1 LQRGG
6 KADKAEGSRLKAE
19 GSQPE
24 AESKNPPLT
33 LVCTPIGNL
42 GDLTFRAAEAL
53 RTCDGVIAED
63 TRRAGLLLAHL
74 GTRKPLV
81 SFHEHN
87 EERRLPELLARMR
100 GGDRLVLVTDAGT
113 PSVSDPGFRLV
124 RACISE
130 GIGYTVLP
138 GACAVT
144 TALAGSGL
152 PPVPFHFG
160 GFLPSSG
167 SGRRAEL
174 RRAVILGM
182 TSVYFES
189 PHRLNAC
196 LGDIASIMPGALL
209 CVCRELTKIHEE
221 YRQGSA
227 EELSLHYTD
236 HPPRGEVTLVLRP
249 GAGDVGDAKGS
260 GEISS
265 RRKDHSEKTPIPR
278 NLA

>member
-1 LQRGG
+1 M
-6 KADKAEGSRLKAE
+6 KAE

-74 GTRKPLV
+74 ETRKPLV

-87 EERRLPELLARMR
+87 EERRLPELLSRLR
-100 GGDRLVLVTDAGT
+100 GGERLVLVTDAGT

-130 GIGYTVLP
+130 GIGYTILP

-174 RRAVILGM
+174 RRAALLGM

-196 LGDIASIMPGALL
+196 LGDIAAIMPGALL
-209 CVCRELTKIHEE
+209 SVCRELTKIHEE

-227 EELSLHYTD
+227 EELSVHYTD

-249 GAGDVGDAKGS
+249 GAGDVGEGKGG
-260 GEISS
+260 GEVSS
-265 RRKDHSEKTPIPR
+265 RRKGYSENTPIPR